1 MQERSLRRLGLAC
14 SATSETVAIGGLVLW
29 RVDGH
34 SAGQLLDDNVG
45 NNLVLAISLGL
56 LAAVLTSARPR
67 NPLGWLLQ
75 GLAGANA
82 VTVLAGSVAE
92 HGPTASGG
100 AAHLVAWV
108 GWLAS
113 WVWALALVPM
123 LGLLPE
129 WYPDG
134 RPGSRAGRML
144 SRVVVAATAVLAV
157 GLALSDEMF
166 RSNVGAGHDPLTGGA
181 LEPVSELLV
190 AVGAVACAT
199 AVLVV
204 LAHMLVRLRRS
215 ASPLR
220 EQLAWL
226 VATVMPLAVLAITG
240 PAWLTLAA
248 CAAAPVGIVV
258 GVLRYGLFDIK
269 LVLRSAVVY
278 LVLTAL
284 VAALYAGV
292 VGLTGV
298 VADGALPAFVAA
310 AVVAVAIRP
319 AYSLLHRATTRLVY
333 GDRGNPMAALTR
345 LGRDLTAADASGNEL
360 ATLAAGV
367 AGALRTPYA
376 AIRTPDGEVAVGAS
390 AGLPLQRVTLSYA
403 GDDVGSLVVSGRTP
417 KDPLTPEDVAVLAV
431 LAGPIAVAVHA
442 SSLAAQLRESREQVV
457 SATEDERTRL
467 RQDLHDGIGPALSG
481 VGLGL
486 DAAAMQLR
494 RTLPQAADLTGLV
507 EHLRREVAIAVADV
521 RRIIDDLRPAAL
533 DGSDL
538 VTALRQHEL
547 LRDDGH
553 EGAGLRVRLD
563 APDDLPPLAPDVEAS
578 AYRIALEAVTNAR
591 RHSGA
596 GLCTVT
602 IRCDE
607 VLTLRVADDGRGT
620 DAVENAGAGHPL
632 GSGVGVASM
641 RARAQAAGGDCIVRF
656 GPSGT
661 TVEAVLPLTASAD
674 RVSA

>member
-1 MQERSLRRLGLAC
+1 M
-14 SATSETVAIGGLVLW
+14 
-29 RVDGH
+29 
-34 SAGQLLDDNVG
+34 
-45 NNLVLAISLGL
+45 
-56 LAAVLTSARPR
+56 
-67 NPLGWLLQ
+67 
-75 GLAGANA
+75 
-82 VTVLAGSVAE
+82 
-92 HGPTASGG
+92 
-100 AAHLVAWV
+100 
-108 GWLAS
+108 
-113 WVWALALVPM
+113 
-123 LGLLPE
+123 
-129 WYPDG
+129 
-134 RPGSRAGRML
+134 
-144 SRVVVAATAVLAV
+144 
-157 GLALSDEMF
+157 
-166 RSNVGAGHDPLTGGA
+166 
-181 LEPVSELLV
+181 
-190 AVGAVACAT
+190 
-199 AVLVV
+199 
-204 LAHMLVRLRRS
+204 
-215 ASPLR
+215 
-220 EQLAWL
+220 
-226 VATVMPLAVLAITG
+226 
-240 PAWLTLAA
+240 
-248 CAAAPVGIVV
+248 
-258 GVLRYGLFDIK
+258 
-269 LVLRSAVVY
+269 
-278 LVLTAL
+278 
-284 VAALYAGV
+284 
-292 VGLTGV
+292 
-298 VADGALPAFVAA
+298 
-310 AVVAVAIRP
+310 
-319 AYSLLHRATTRLVY
+319 
-333 GDRGNPMAALTR
+333 
-345 LGRDLTAADASGNEL
+345 
-360 ATLAAGV
+360 
-367 AGALRTPYA
+367 
-376 AIRTPDGEVAVGAS
+376 GAS

-494 RTLPQAADLTGLV
+494 RTLPQAADLTELV

-620 DAVENAGAGHPL
+620 DAVEHAGAGHPL
-632 GSGVGVASM
+632 GSGVGMASM